1 MRKRIL
7 TAALALLL
15 LFSLS
20 ACRPE
25 KSLESDLRSILGR
38 SSQNGAPRG
47 PGDGSWTVLV
57 YLIGSDLESE
67 AGHASMDILEMFES
81 AYSPNV
87 RLVIQ
92 TGGALDWKLDHIT
105 SGRVE
110 RHLRAGPD
118 EIALVDVLRGNP
130 AMTDPATLTEFIRFG
145 VKSQPADHYAL
156 ILWDHGG
163 GTLGGFGLDEFYP
176 EQTMD
181 LPSLNAALDQS
192 GVRFDFIGFDACL
205 MGTLEVAYA
214 LRDNADY
221 LIASA
226 QLEPGAGWSYT
237 GWMDALARDQTIS
250 TEALGKIIV
259 DDYITDCHALDY
271 PAEGVLAV
279 IDLGE
284 IDGLYRAMSGF
295 LAETEA
301 MMDGAEYMTVAQAR
315 AGARDYGG
323 TYEQIDLAQFAWLT
337 GEEHGRAVQEA
348 LDEAMVYVKRT
359 DNLAESCG
367 IALYYPFQYPEF
379 VGAMLEQLD
388 AIGID
393 GAYTDAMTRF
403 ASGLLANQL
412 SAGSVT
418 YDWYQEP
425 QSLPPANP
433 LWDSLSLAE
442 INGRTVVPMD
452 PEDWGLVYQ
461 YEDRMYR
468 IEQGVAVLMG
478 FTVPL
483 LDEWGNI
490 IVSEPIG
497 WWSIGGRSV
506 AYFIEGVYHGPVPT
520 YYGMVYA
527 TLEKNGE
534 WHEIDLMVY
543 TEGQN
548 SYIAGYRIPKNI
560 SQLAERGLRQ
570 LEEGDRL
577 YFQTASVGSDGS
589 AHAQRDDTPLTVG
602 VDDLTVGALPLPPGD
617 YMHRIALLDIYNN
630 RHYAPQVLFER

>member
-1 MRKRIL
+1 MKKRTL
-7 TAALALLL
+7 GLALALLML
-15 LFSLS
+15 LSLS
-20 ACRPE
+20 ACKPE
-25 KSLESDLRSILGR
+25 KSLESDLHSILGR
-38 SSQNGAPRG
+38 DSQNGAPDG

-57 YLIGSDLESE
+57 YLIGSDLESQ

-81 AYSPNV
+81 EYSPKV

-105 SGRVE
+105 SGQVE
-110 RHLRAGPD
+110 RHLRTGPD
-118 EIALVDVLRGNP
+118 DITLVDTLRGNP

-145 VKSQPADHYAL
+145 VKAQPADHYAL

-163 GTLGGFGLDEFYP
+163 GTLGGYGLDEFYP

-181 LPSLNAALDQS
+181 VPSLNAALDQS

-205 MGTLEVAYA
+205 MGTLEVAYT

-226 QLEPGAGWSYT
+226 QLEPGTGWSYT
-237 GWMDALARDQTIS
+237 GWMSALAMDPAIS
-250 TEALGKIIV
+250 PEALGKIIV

-279 IDLGE
+279 IDLHE
-284 IDGLYRAMSGF
+284 IDGVYRAMSDF
-295 LAETEA
+295 LAETGE
-301 MMDGAEYMTVAQAR
+301 MMDGTEYMTVAQAR

-323 TYEQIDLAQFAWLT
+323 TYEQIDLAQFAWLS
-337 GEEHGRAVQEA
+337 GARQAQAVQDA

-367 IALYYPFQYPEF
+367 LALYYPFQYPEL
-379 VGAMLEQLD
+379 VGPMLEQLD
-388 AIGID
+388 AIGIG

-425 QSLPPANP
+425 QSLPSPNP
-433 LWDSLSLAE
+433 LWDTLSLVE
-442 INGRTVVPMD
+442 VNGRTVIPMS

-461 YEDRMYR
+461 YEDVLCRV
-468 IEQGVAVLMG
+468 EQDLAL
-478 FTVPL
+478 PL
-483 LDEWGNI
+483 GATIPMLDEWGNI
-490 IVSEPIG
+490 IVEEPNS

-506 AYFIEGVYHGPVPT
+506 AYFIEGVYYGPVPT

-534 WHEIDLMVY
+534 WHEIDLMIY
-543 TEGQN
+543 TEGRH

-560 SQLAERGLRQ
+560 CQLAERGLRQ
-570 LEEGDRL
+570 LEDGDRL
-577 YFQTASVGSDGS
+577 YFQTAYRGPDGTIKVE
-589 AHAQRDDTPLTVG
+589 RDATPLTVG
-602 VDDLTVGALPLPPGD
+602 IDGLAVEMLPLPPGE
-617 YMHRIALLDIYNN
+617 YVHWIAIRDIYNN
-630 RHYAPQVLFER
+630 QHIAPQVLFER